1 MNGFCERKFR
11 SMLSHGYSK
20 ERSNRA
26 ALFVEKIGLTVLEK
40 NKKSKKQ
47 ILIELSLF
55 YEKDSVLI
63 IERDSGKLFDATDPD
78 SEIAGLSSLTLS
90 GLMRS
95 HTEKAYLVTTGYN
108 RNMIR
113 FRLDDGAVDTP
124 VISAL

>member
-1 MNGFCERKFR
+1 M
-11 SMLSHGYSK
+11 
-20 ERSNRA
+20 
-26 ALFVEKIGLTVLEK
+26 FVEEIGLTVLEK

-55 YEKDSVLI
+55 FEKDSVLI
-63 IERDSGKLFDATDPD
+63 IERGSGKLFDATDPD